1 MSCSSPD
8 FKPFSSG
15 CGMCKPLTN
24 YYSQTQIGGGN
35 YSEDGLIPQ
44 SNGKNFYKT
53 VDNSLPLDSK
63 FTKNNFGID
72 YATANGGVK
81 NKKSK
86 SKKIMKGGVDID
98 ITDDIKGLST
108 GNYALFSTGGAKGK
122 QHKKKSLKGG
132 FAGKMIH
139 HISGE
144 DMHHIPG
151 EEMHHMTGHKMHNGG
166 KKSKKSLKGGY
177 LSKMIHHISGEDMHH
192 IPGEEMHHM
201 TGQKMHN
208 GGKKSKKSLKGGYLS
223 KMIHHISGE
232 DMHHIPGEEM
242 HHMTSQK
249 MHNGGKKSKKSMTG
263 GMESSGATSLPMRFY
278 NPDTQLDNYPELSG
292 NGSMS
297 AYGPIESGDI
307 GTGMLAPYTASTCQ
321 SANPSSGM
329 KTGGGKKSKK
339 SMKGGSNDITGISD
353 DKYAEYIASGGK
365 KNKKSK
371 KSMSG
376 GSTDILGF
384 SSYKEYA
391 DYDVLDDISGIN
403 KENSNYLASGGKKNK
418 KPKSTSSK
426 SKSTSSKSKKS
437 MSGGME
443 SSGATSLPMR
453 FYNPDTPLDNY
464 PELSGNGSMS
474 AYGAIES
481 GDIGTGMLAPYTSS
495 TCQTANPSS
504 GMKTGGGSKK
514 IKKSLRG
521 GKKIGYISDSP
532 IKSVQNGINGAIDD
546 FSSFMAKLDA
556 DYLKSVEY
564 VKSIKIGNQRLIQG
578 GAKDKKSSKTVKK
591 EKKGKKQKK
600 IIKKPMSMK
609 KGGSNGSDF
618 ALTLNSRGPVN
629 APDNYW
635 GVPGEEWFRQFNKT
649 GDYIPNSK
657 LPYAAT
663 PLLAG
668 TNESGVVSG
677 YDESILAYPS
687 V

>member
-1 MSCSSPD
+1 MSYCNPD

-15 CGMCKPLTN
+15 CGMCKPLTD
-24 YYSQTQIGGGN
+24 YYSQTQTGGGN

-44 SNGKNFYKT
+44 SNGKNFYKP
-53 VDNSLPLDSK
+53 VDYSMPLDNK
-63 FTKNNFGID
+63 FIKNNFGID

-86 SKKIMKGGVDID
+86 SKKLMKGGVDID
-98 ITDDIKGLST
+98 GADNIKGLSP
-108 GNYALFSTGGAKGK
+108 GDYALFSSGGGKGTK
-122 QHKKKSLKGG
+122 HKKKLLKGG
-132 FAGKMIH
+132 FAGTMNNNINYAP
-139 HISGE
+139 SE
-144 DMHHIPG
+144 EMHHIPG
-151 EEMHHMTGHKMHNGG
+151 EEMDYQSGG
-166 KKSKKSLKGGY
+166 KKTV
-177 LSKMIHHISGEDMHH
+177 LSKSKST
-192 IPGEEMHHM
+192 PS
-201 TGQKMHN
+201 KL
-208 GGKKSKKSLKGGYLS
+208 KSKS
-223 KMIHHISGE
+223 
-232 DMHHIPGEEM
+232 
-242 HHMTSQK
+242 
-249 MHNGGKKSKKSMTG
+249 KSKSKSMTG

-278 NPDTQLDNYPELSG
+278 NPDTPLDNYPELSG

-297 AYGPIESGDI
+297 AYGSIESGDI

-339 SMKGGSNDITGISD
+339 SMNGGSDDMPGFSDKEYAQYLASGGKKNIKKSIYKNKKSMSGGSDDMPGFSDKEYAQYLASGGKKNIKKSIYKNKKLLKGGSTGMPIFFD
-353 DKYAEYIASGGK
+353 DKYTQYLASGGK

-371 KSMSG
+371 S
-376 GSTDILGF
+376 
-384 SSYKEYA
+384 
-391 DYDVLDDISGIN
+391 
-403 KENSNYLASGGKKNK
+403 
-418 KPKSTSSK
+418 
-426 SKSTSSKSKKS
+426 KS

-481 GDIGTGMLAPYTSS
+481 GDIGTGMLAPYTAS

-521 GKKIGYISDSP
+521 GTKIPYISDSP
-532 IKSVQNGINGAIDD
+532 VSSIQNGVDGAING
-546 FSSFMAKLDA
+546 FSGFMAQLDA
-556 DYLKSVEY
+556 DYLKSVAY

-578 GAKDKKSSKTVKK
+578 GSKEKKILKNEKK
-591 EKKGKKQKK
+591 EKKQKK
-600 IIKKPMSMK
+600 LIKKPITKKMSMK

-668 TNESGVVSG
+668 SNDSGVVSG
-677 YDESILAYPS
+677 YDESTLAYPS

>member
-1 MSCSSPD
+1 MSYSSPD

-15 CGMCKPLTN
+15 CGMCKPSTD
-24 YYSQTQIGGGN
+24 YYSQTQTGGGN

-44 SNGKNFYKT
+44 SNGKNLYKP
-53 VDNSLPLDSK
+53 VDYSLPLDNK
-63 FTKNNFGID
+63 FSKNNFGID

-86 SKKIMKGGVDID
+86 SKSKKDKKKSLKGGFAGMMHHAKNMHHPPGEEMHHPPGEEMHYKHNGGKKTKKSMSGGLDTGNTGD
-98 ITDDIKGLST
+98 FKGLST
-108 GNYALFSTGGAKGK
+108 GDYARFSSSGGAKGTK
-122 QHKKKSLKGG
+122 HKKKSLKGG
-132 FAGKMIH
+132 FAGM
-139 HISGE
+139 
-144 DMHHIPG
+144 MHHAKNMHHPPG
-151 EEMHHMTGHKMHNGG
+151 EEMHHPPGEEMHYKHNGG
-166 KKSKKSLKGGY
+166 KK
-177 LSKMIHHISGEDMHH
+177 
-192 IPGEEMHHM
+192 
-201 TGQKMHN
+201 T
-208 GGKKSKKSLKGGYLS
+208 
-223 KMIHHISGE
+223 
-232 DMHHIPGEEM
+232 
-242 HHMTSQK
+242 
-249 MHNGGKKSKKSMTG
+249 KKSMSG

-278 NPDTQLDNYPELSG
+278 NPDTPLDNYPELSG

-297 AYGPIESGDI
+297 AYGAIESGDI

-321 SANPSSGM
+321 TANPSSGM

-339 SMKGGSNDITGISD
+339 SMKGGSD
-353 DKYAEYIASGGK
+353 D
-365 KNKKSK
+365 
-371 KSMSG
+371 MP
-376 GSTDILGF
+376 GF
-384 SSYKEYA
+384 SDKEYA
-391 DYDVLDDISGIN
+391 Q
-403 KENSNYLASGGKKNK
+403 YLASGGKKSK
-418 KPKSTSSK
+418 KSMKGGSDDMPGFSDKEYAQYLASGGKKSKKSKSVSLKSKSASSK
-426 SKSTSSKSKKS
+426 SKSMSKSKKS

-481 GDIGTGMLAPYTSS
+481 GDIGTGMLAPYTAS
-495 TCQTANPSS
+495 TCQTANSSS

-521 GKKIGYISDSP
+521 GTKIPYISDSP
-532 IKSVQNGINGAIDD
+532 VSSIQNGVEGAING
-546 FSSFMAKLDA
+546 FSGFMAQLDT
-556 DYLKSVEY
+556 DYLKSVAY

-578 GAKDKKSSKTVKK
+578 GSKEKKSLKNK
-591 EKKGKKQKK
+591 KKGKKQKK
-600 IIKKPMSMK
+600 LIKKPITKKMSMK

-618 ALTLNSRGPVN
+618 SLTLNSRGPVN

-635 GVPGEEWFRQFNKT
+635 GVPGEDWFRQFNKT

-668 TNESGVVSG
+668 QNECGVVSG
-677 YDESILAYPS
+677 YDESTLAYPS